1 MLHNASSLAQCTWC
15 LLWHT
20 CLLHKFDSSITH
32 IICKVKGAGN
42 FAYTRPLW
50 LWVEGLGLS
59 RVVSTPTHEWCVCWL
74 AIWAR
79 DTRRKRGPPHYDPY
93 ICVILTCFMYKRHG
107 RPPFHPPCAG
117 GHMRGCQDS
126 IVIGSMSL
134 SKYHFW
140 CWKPFYHKQHRNG
153 IPQHAFLTF
162 IS

>member
-1 MLHNASSLAQCTWC
+1 MHNGSSLAQNTWC

-20 CLLHKFDSSITH
+20 CLLHMFDSSITH
-32 IICKVKGAGN
+32 IICKVQGASN

-50 LWVEGLGLS
+50 VWVEGLGLS
-59 RVVSTPTHEWCVCWL
+59 IVVSTLTHEWCVCWL

-79 DTRRKRGPPHYDPY
+79 DTRRKRGPPHYGPY

-107 RPPFHPPCAG
+107 RPPLPPPRVG

-140 CWKPFYHKQHRNG
+140 SWRPLCHKQHRIG
-153 IPQHAFLTF
+153 ILRHAFLTF